1 MILQLY
7 NKELYGVQDVRV
19 CYRSLN
25 YYMHYSLRVP
35 YYIYIYIYINSII
48 YPLEACST
56 YSDPN
61 IRTIRVSAES
71 REILHKRFLQH
82 SPLVSQE
89 PPRTLV
95 DLFV

>member
-1 MILQLY
+1 MGCRMLGFAIEASIITCIILL
-7 NKELYGVQDVRV
+7 GF
-19 CYRSLN
+19 
-25 YYMHYSLRVP
+25 HT
-35 YYIYIYIYINSII
+35 IYIYIYINSII